1 MGHWLSCLQPKAQK
15 SHSNVQTQPLES
27 TTQTHVTQSLVKKD
41 VPETDYMFSKIVS
54 QTLERVP
61 GSLPPGYPIA
71 IENCTI
77 SSLFIL
83 DLSSQLSVDECSN
96 CTLVLGPTEGSLFLR
111 DCRDCTVI
119 CSAQQVRYISLSSFH
134 RLLNSSF

>member
-1 MGHWLSCLQPKAQK
+1 MGHLFSCLLPKAPA
-15 SHSNVQTQPLES
+15 SHSTATNPTLESNKPSAQPLA
-27 TTQTHVTQSLVKKD
+27 TQIAVNK
-41 VPETDYMFSKIVS
+41 VPDTDYTFSKLAS

-61 GSLPPGYPIA
+61 GSLPPGYPIS
-71 IENCTI
+71 IENCTN

-83 DLSSQLSVDECSN
+83 DFISQLSVDECSN

-119 CSAQQVRYISLSSFH
+119 CSAQQVRYTLFKCNFIMVD
-134 RLLNSSF
+134 